1 MNDDIEEKLR
11 LLTAARERLQA
22 DLAETASV
30 LDAVEDK
37 IQDFKRR
44 QKARMHEDVRLDNE
58 LLRQQQE
65 KAKSD

>member
-11 LLTAARERLQA
+11 LLTAAREKLQS